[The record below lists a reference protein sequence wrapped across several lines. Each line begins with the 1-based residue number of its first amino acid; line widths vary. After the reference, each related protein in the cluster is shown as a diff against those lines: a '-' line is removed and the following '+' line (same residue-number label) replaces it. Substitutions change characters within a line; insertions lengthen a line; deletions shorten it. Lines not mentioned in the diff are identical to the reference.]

1 MDKFTA
7 IATNCDAWEMTLYNP
22 SGKKPAWHSKRGQKS
37 RVEAQRRDSLVLKGL
52 ASRWLQLRDV
62 SGAAE
67 VAGL

>member
-1 MDKFTA
+1 
-7 IATNCDAWEMTLYNP
+7 MTLYNP
-22 SGKKPAWHSKRGQKS
+22 TGKHPAWHSKRGQQP

-52 ASRWLQLRDV
+52 ASGWLPLRNV